1 MKHAQAGLMWAT
13 GRFPV
18 FFMEIDM
25 FKRTKLQQVIAG
37 ALLLAALP
45 MASLAQGKDPVR
57 IGLVT
62 SKSGAFSTM
71 GADVANGI
79 KFAVDEAN
87 ARGGVDGR
95 QVVLAEGDDES
106 TPDAGRRV
114 AEKLA
119 RDGHNLIIGPIT
131 SSISLV
137 ISQNLARW
145 DAAFIGTISKSDKL
159 TSDTCNPRFVRTNH
173 SDAMD
178 LAMIGEWL
186 KGIEGNSFGILAADY
201 VWGQDSAKAFE
212 AAVTAQGKKV
222 AVKLFAPLG
231 TKDYAPYIQQL
242 KAANVD
248 AIWVADASGAIA
260 FVKQATDFN
269 LMPKTPIIGH
279 ALVSNFVINATGKA
293 MTNVPG
299 NVGFTPDID
308 TPQTKAFVN
317 AFKAKYNRLPSDT
330 EGQAYNGAMVLFQGV
345 TLAKSVQPEAVTKAL
360 RGAQVDSLYGKVTV
374 RAADNQMVIPNY
386 VARVKMADGV
396 LRPVIERS
404 YPASITPAA
413 SPLCKM

>member
-1 MKHAQAGLMWAT
+1 MFKHTKNPIALAGMLALSILPATVLAQA
-13 GRFPV
+13 
-18 FFMEIDM
+18 
-25 FKRTKLQQVIAG
+25 
-37 ALLLAALP
+37 
-45 MASLAQGKDPVR
+45 KDPVR
-57 IGLVT
+57 VALVT

-79 KFAVDEAN
+79 KFAVEEVN
-87 ARGGVDGR
+87 AKGGVDGR
-95 QVVLAEGDDES
+95 QVILAEGDDES

-119 RDGHNLIIGPIT
+119 REGHNLIIGPIT
-131 SSISLV
+131 SSISLA
-137 ISQNLARW
+137 ISQNLGRW
-145 DAAFIGTISKSDKL
+145 DAAFIGTISKADKL
-159 TSDTCNPRFVRTNH
+159 TADACNPRFVRTNH

-178 LAMIGEWL
+178 LAMINEWV
-186 KGIEGNSFGILAADY
+186 KGLEGKTFGIMAADY
-201 VWGQDSAKAFE
+201 VWGQDSAKSFE

-222 AVKLFAPLG
+222 AIKLFVPLG

-248 AIWVADASGAIA
+248 AIWVADVSGAIA
-260 FVKQATDFN
+260 FVKQSADFA
-269 LMPKTPIIGH
+269 LIPKTPLIGH
-279 ALVSNFVINATGKA
+279 ALLSNFVVNATGTA
-293 MTNVPG
+293 LTNVPG

-308 TPQTKAFVN
+308 TPQTKSFVS
-317 AFKAKYNRLPSDT
+317 AFKARYNRLPSDT

-360 RGAQVDSLYGKVTV
+360 RGATVDTLYGKATV
-374 RAADNQMVIPNY
+374 RAADNQLLIPNY
-386 VARVKMADGV
+386 VARVKTADGV

-404 YPASITPAA
+404 YPASMTPAA

>member
-1 MKHAQAGLMWAT
+1 MFKHTKNPIALAGMLALSILPATVLAQA
-13 GRFPV
+13 
-18 FFMEIDM
+18 
-25 FKRTKLQQVIAG
+25 
-37 ALLLAALP
+37 
-45 MASLAQGKDPVR
+45 KDPVR
-57 IGLVT
+57 VALVT

-79 KFAVDEAN
+79 KFAVEEVN
-87 ARGGVDGR
+87 AKGGVDGR
-95 QVVLAEGDDES
+95 QVILAEGDDES

-119 RDGHNLIIGPIT
+119 REGHNLIIGPIT
-131 SSISLV
+131 SSISLA
-137 ISQNLARW
+137 ISQNLGRW
-145 DAAFIGTISKSDKL
+145 DAAFIGTISKADKL
-159 TSDTCNPRFVRTNH
+159 TADACNPRFVRTNH

-178 LAMIGEWL
+178 LAMINEWV
-186 KGIEGNSFGILAADY
+186 KGLEGKTFGIMAADY
-201 VWGQDSAKAFE
+201 VWGQDSAKSFE

-222 AVKLFAPLG
+222 AIKLFVPLG

-248 AIWVADASGAIA
+248 AIWVADVSGAIA
-260 FVKQATDFN
+260 FVKQSADFA
-269 LMPKTPIIGH
+269 LIPKTPLIGH
-279 ALVSNFVINATGKA
+279 ALLSNFVVNATGSA
-293 MTNVPG
+293 LTNVPG

-308 TPQTKAFVN
+308 TPQTKSFVS
-317 AFKAKYNRLPSDT
+317 AFKARYNRLPSDT

-360 RGAQVDSLYGKVTV
+360 RGATVDTLYGKATV
-374 RAADNQMVIPNY
+374 RAADNQLLIPNY
-386 VARVKMADGV
+386 VARVKTADGV

-404 YPASITPAA
+404 YPASMTPAA

>member
-1 MKHAQAGLMWAT
+1 
-13 GRFPV
+13 
-18 FFMEIDM
+18 M
-25 FKRTKLQQVIAG
+25 FKFSTVQQAVAG
-37 ALLLAALP
+37 ALVLAALP
-45 MASLAQGKDPVR
+45 MVALAQGKDPVR
-57 IGLVT
+57 IALVT
-62 SKSGAFSTM
+62 SKSGGFATM

-79 KFAVDEAN
+79 KFAVEEAN

-95 QVVLAEGDDES
+95 QVILAEGDDES
-106 TPDAGRRV
+106 TPDAGRRA

-119 RDGHNLIIGPIT
+119 REGHNLIIGPIT
-131 SSISLV
+131 SSISLA
-137 ISQNLARW
+137 ISQNLTRW
-145 DAAFIGTISKSDKL
+145 DAAFFGTISKADKL
-159 TSDTCNPRFVRTNH
+159 TTDACNTRFVRTNH

-186 KGIEGNSFGILAADY
+186 KGIEGNTFGILAADY
-201 VWGQDSAKAFE
+201 VWGQDSAKSFE

-248 AIWVADASGAIA
+248 AIWVADVSGGVA
-260 FVKQATDFN
+260 FVKQAADFN
-269 LMPKTPIIGH
+269 LIPKTSLIGH

-293 MTNVPG
+293 MINVPG

-317 AFKAKYNRLPSDT
+317 AFKAKHNRLPSDT

-360 RGAQVDSLYGKVTV
+360 RGTQVDSLYGKVTV